1 MGQLHIRCDI
11 AYHARV
17 EASTKFIL
25 NTDGAAKGN
34 PGPAGVGVALYREGE
49 TEPIVTLGE
58 YIGET
63 TNNVAEYRALIR
75 GLTEALLRGAERI
88 EARTDSELMARQLAG
103 RYKVSAPQIVPLYT
117 EARGL
122 LGRFASARVVHV
134 PRAQNALADK
144 LANQG
149 IAAARGEKEKP
160 AKGRKKA
167 AAEASDPNEPRFNH
181 TYSTTVNGE
190 KQVYNVERL
199 WELAKNLPVR
209 SIPVSQVESTLDEN
223 CWFGGKPPTCRQVA
237 NHAKRIYDAD
247 FSKPIILR
255 ASGDVMDGGHRIA
268 RAWLEGRETIDAV
281 QFETDPEPDYRRAV
295 SD

>member
-1 MGQLHIRCDI
+1 MRRLHIGGDI
-11 AYHARV
+11 AYHAGV
-17 EASTKFIL
+17 EPSTKFIL

-75 GLTEALLRGAERI
+75 GLSEALLRGAERI

-103 RYKVSAPQIVPLYT
+103 RYKVSAPQIVPLYK

-122 LGRFASARVVHV
+122 LERFASARVVHV

-160 AKGRKKA
+160 AKGKKK
-167 AAEASDPNEPRFNH
+167 AAEASDPDEPNFNH

-199 WELAKNLPVR
+199 WELAKDLPVR
-209 SIPVSQVESTLDEN
+209 SIPLSQVESMLDEN
-223 CWFGGKPPTCRQVA
+223 CWFGDKPPTCRQVA
-237 NHAKRIYDAD
+237 NHAKRIYEAD
-247 FSKPIILR
+247 FSRPLILR
-255 ASGDVMDGGHRIA
+255 ASGEVMDGGHRIA
-268 RAWLEGRETIDAV
+268 RAWLEGRQTIDAV
-281 QFETDPEPDYRRAV
+281 QFETDPEPDYRRTV
-295 SD
+295 